1 MKALKICA
9 LLVAAPFAPFLFAIA
24 GHVLTFTVGP
34 FVLGCMAY
42 GLFMFFRYRIKHG
55 KWYRAPGPSR
65 PNLSILTVGEYQDV
79 IRKAKKSRGLI
90 TKMEDFH

>member
-9 LLVAAPFAPFLFAIA
+9 LLVAAPFAPFLFLLA
-24 GHVLTFTVGP
+24 GHLFTYVAGP

-55 KWYRAPGPSR
+55 KWYRTPSGLSR
-65 PNLSILTVGEYQDV
+65 PNINILETPVRQKYEKVWSGEFSKG
-79 IRKAKKSRGLI
+79 IRW
-90 TKMEDFH
+90 